1 LFVLDIILSV
11 LVAVGLTELL
21 VRAFRVRAS
30 WRRRWSAWLIVFLA
44 AWGGGVWLMPGA
56 AAEVG
61 WVAYCLPFTLVGLV
75 AIVVIAAASPL
86 HRLTTA
92 ADREAFEREE
102 QAVTVSV
109 IVFFWSLCALLLA
122 AVASGYWTR

>member
-1 LFVLDIILSV
+1 
-11 LVAVGLTELL
+11 
-21 VRAFRVRAS
+21 
-30 WRRRWSAWLIVFLA
+30 
-44 AWGGGVWLMPGA
+44 MPGA